1 MKLYLCG
8 GSTELDLV
16 SETMRQ
22 LRAMGH
28 EITHDWVANIRDVGH
43 ANPRDASHEA
53 RLRWSAED
61 LDGIDRADLVW
72 AMLPARASFGCAF
85 ESGFAIGSGKTV
97 IMSGDW
103 RASIFSAQ
111 AYARFN
117 EHAHAVEWVRLY
129 TTPGEWEDEMGALEA
144 T

>member
-8 GSTELDLV
+8 GSSELDLV
-16 SETMRQ
+16 SEHMGL

-28 EITHDWVANIRDVGH
+28 EITHDWTATIRAVGD
-43 ANPRDASHEA
+43 ANPRNA
-53 RLRWSAED
+53 RHKKRLGWSAED

-72 AMLPARASFGCAF
+72 AMLPAKASFGCAF

-111 AYARFN
+111 ASARFN
-117 EHAHAVEWVRLY
+117 EHAHAIEWLRLY
-129 TTPGEWEDEMGALEA
+129 GEPGDHEEEMTALESE
-144 T
+144 